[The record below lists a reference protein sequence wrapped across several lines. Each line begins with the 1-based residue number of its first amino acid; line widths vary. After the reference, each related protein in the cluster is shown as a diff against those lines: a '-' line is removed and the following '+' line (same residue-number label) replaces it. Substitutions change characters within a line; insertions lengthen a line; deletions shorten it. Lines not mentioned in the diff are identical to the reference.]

1 MEGFGGDIPFE
12 NFTDDII
19 PLLDLS
25 DSDSYLMPDVCKTV
39 AVRLRQLI
47 HNWPDDIDKKCSLSG
62 RRNGVSASAK

>member
-1 MEGFGGDIPFE
+1 MNLDEMEGFGGDIPFE

-25 DSDSYLMPDVCKTV
+25 DSDRYLMPEVCQNV

-47 HNWPDDIDKKCSLSG
+47 RNWPDDDMDK
-62 RRNGVSASAK
+62 

>member
-1 MEGFGGDIPFE
+1 MNLDEMEGVGGDIPFE

-25 DSDSYLMPDVCKTV
+25 DSDRYLMPEVCQNV

-47 HNWPDDIDKKCSLSG
+47 RNWPDDDMDK
-62 RRNGVSASAK
+62 